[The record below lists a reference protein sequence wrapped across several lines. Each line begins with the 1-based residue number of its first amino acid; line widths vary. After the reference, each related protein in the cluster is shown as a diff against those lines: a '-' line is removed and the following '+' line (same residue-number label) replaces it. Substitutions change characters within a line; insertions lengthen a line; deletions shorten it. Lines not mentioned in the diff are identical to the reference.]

1 MNVIK
6 SAALLARTELARP
19 VRAIRNR
26 LLSREGI
33 SPLSVSFYHRV
44 ADTHP
49 NDWTISRRE
58 FLRHVDYCQG
68 SFDLIGLDELQNRV
82 DDYHCSR
89 PTLTFTFDDGYAEN
103 CDFALPLLAE
113 RNIPC
118 VYFVAI
124 GHVQQQRPFPHDVQ
138 AGVPLPPNTL
148 QQLRDI
154 SDSGI
159 EIGLHTRNHV
169 DFSKVSDP
177 RVVHHEITTAK
188 DELEQWIGRPVRYF
202 AVPYGMPSQLTS
214 MMIDAV
220 YRCGMRGFCSAFG
233 AYNTVGRDSFHIR
246 RFHGDPCFS
255 RMKNWLSFDPRKLRL
270 EPKVDYKLP
279 TRKPAD
285 RRSAAVDSCSTPLG
299 SGMPQITM
307 PMPGMHA
314 AS

>member
-1 MNVIK
+1 MIG
-6 SAALLARTELARP
+6 P
-19 VRAIRNR
+19 
-26 LLSREGI
+26 SREE
-33 SPLSVSFYHRV
+33 
-44 ADTHP
+44 
-49 NDWTISRRE
+49 N

-68 SFDLIGLDELQNRV
+68 SFDLIGLDELQKRV
-82 DDYHCSR
+82 DEHYCAR

-113 RNIPC
+113 RKIPC

-124 GHVQQQRPFPHDVQ
+124 GHVQQQNPFPHDVD

-148 QQLRDI
+148 RQLRDI

-169 DFSKVSDP
+169 DFSKVYDP
-177 RVVHHEITTAK
+177 RVVHHEVTTAK

-214 MMIDAV
+214 MVIDAV
-220 YRCGMRGFCSAFG
+220 YRCGMLGFCSAFG

-255 RMKNWLSFDPRKLRL
+255 RMKNWLSFDPRKLRR
-270 EPKVDYKLP
+270 EPRVDYRLP
-279 TRKPAD
+279 R
-285 RRSAAVDSCSTPLG
+285 RRSSDHKPTSIESRSNLG
-299 SGMPQITM
+299 GAGLSPISM
-307 PMPGMHA
+307 PMSQIPA
-314 AS
+314 ASSFPAAS